1 MMLICIAGDKT
12 GMATCIQIMDMV
24 EVDMLLLRYK
34 AANHLLPLVV
44 EDGRPL
50 QAQNLNLYNPEINF
64 LTLQIQTSLHASVPQ
79 NL

>member
-1 MMLICIAGDKT
+1 MV
-12 GMATCIQIMDMV
+12 TCIQIMDMA
-24 EVDMLLLRYK
+24 EVGMLLLLYK

-50 QAQNLNLYNPEINF
+50 QAQNLNLYNPAINF
-64 LTLQIQTSLHASVPQ
+64 LTQLIQTSLHASVPQ